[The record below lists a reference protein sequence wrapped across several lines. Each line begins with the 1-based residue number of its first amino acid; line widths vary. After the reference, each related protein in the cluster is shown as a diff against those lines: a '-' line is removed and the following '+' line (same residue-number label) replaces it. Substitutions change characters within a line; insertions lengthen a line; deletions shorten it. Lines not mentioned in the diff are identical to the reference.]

1 MSQNQK
7 KNESFIQWFL
17 VIPYVWI
24 FNHFSKSITWS
35 KHKPSQMTESQHE
48 LFLWWSVYP
57 VQIHRIHK
65 WRTRAKK
72 LVPRHETRWFRKGI
86 FKFLWLETF

>member
-35 KHKPSQMTESQHE
+35 KHKPSQLTESQHE
-48 LFLWWSVYP
+48 LFCGGQFIQCKYTEFINGGL
-57 VQIHRIHK
+57 
-65 WRTRAKK
+65 A
-72 LVPRHETRWFRKGI
+72 RKNWYLDMKQSGLGRE
-86 FKFLWLETF
+86 FASFFG